1 VRLMI
6 KTKPGLKVRLM
17 TWRTVCASP
26 YIENPMFNREP
37 AASWVLP
44 LHSTVPPED
53 QRKVFTHAPPGRAV
67 HVEPMKPMLTAWN

>member
-1 VRLMI
+1 
-6 KTKPGLKVRLM
+6 
-17 TWRTVCASP
+17 
-26 YIENPMFNREP
+26 MFNREP